1 MSRLLDFL
9 ASLRLTVALLV
20 ASIVLVFLA
29 TLEQVAWGVW
39 HVQDAY
45 FESWGVLYPLAES
58 APAKFP
64 LPGGFLLGALLCANL
79 VVAHFRH
86 HKPGLARSGISLIH
100 GGLLLL
106 LIGFPVGFAIMRNAG
121 DAAMADLERAT
132 RTGEEIESDVRDKPA
147 VLQQRLQRLGVR
159 VLGNRLQRR
168 RPLGALRQKAI
179 ARIPD

>member
-1 MSRLLDFL
+1 MSRLVDFL

-64 LPGGFLLGALLCANL
+64 LPGGFLLGTLLSVNL

-106 LIGFPVGFAIMRNAG
+106 LIGGFAIARHQKE
-121 DAAMADLERAT
+121 AALAFAE
-132 RTGEEIESDVRDKPA
+132 GET
-147 VLQQRLQRLGVR
+147 
-159 VLGNRLQRR
+159 
-168 RPLGALRQKAI
+168 KASSSNSSTT
-179 ARIPD
+179 